1 MYYTTHMKILT
12 VLICCIIV
20 VLAIYIAIKP
30 INKSALQDAQTN
42 AEKTET
48 NTEATRATQ
57 SKSQKLIITQQPQ
70 MNDSQNQ
77 SVVIAPVLTTTEAV
91 WKISTEQVVEWNT
104 SKLPE
109 GDYTVVAQLISLL
122 TNQVVGDIGS
132 VKAAL
137 RKQSLSYKVGTVLVG
152 GDAQQQLPEGQYKI
166 KLNLY
171 KTPAGGAIGYGEYI
185 ESVYG
190 NSVRVIQ

>member
-1 MYYTTHMKILT
+1 MKILT

-20 VLAIYIAIKP
+20 VLVIYTVIKP
-30 INKSALQDAQTN
+30 TNKSVPQDTQTN
-42 AEKTET
+42 AVKTET
-48 NTEATRATQ
+48 NTEATGAPQ
-57 SKSQKLIITQQPQ
+57 SKSQKPTITQQPQ
-70 MNDSQNQ
+70 MNNSQKQ

-109 GDYTVVAQLISLL
+109 GDYTVVAQLISLS

-132 VKAAL
+132 VKAVL
-137 RKQSLSYKVGTVLVG
+137 GKQNLSYKVGTVLVG

-171 KTPAGGAIGYGEYI
+171 KTPAGGAIGYGEYV

-190 NSVRVIQ
+190 NSVKVLK